1 MTSSLRTSVCA
12 ALMLGGVIVA
22 LPGFGLAQSQDAAPA
37 LPQTMPAP
45 KANPE
50 DEPAPDEK
58 AGDQPASN
66 EGEQQQ
72 ELPASPPKPQA
83 NPEEPS
89 APKEAQEVPGEP
101 RSDEEPEQP
110 QALPVAP
117 PEPETRPADAPK
129 TEKPDDTAKKEE
141 DAPAQKRADGPRPE
155 QGPPLPNSLVGTKPE
170 TELTCRAELK
180 TLGVVFED
188 RGPES
193 GEDGCSMPYP
203 VSISNFGGGIKV
215 EPSVVANC
223 SVSLTMAKFLQT
235 KVKEAAQKHLKTDI
249 TAMANGSGYVCR
261 PRHGTQK
268 LSEHA
273 LGNAIDIMSFTLADG
288 RSVVVEKTTDKA
300 EADFLAEVRA
310 AACGPFTTV
319 LGPGSDSDHANHFH
333 LDLADRRPG
342 VTFCQ

>member
-1 MTSSLRTSVCA
+1 MTSSLRNNLRTAILFGVVMA
-12 ALMLGGVIVA
+12 AMPSFGFA
-22 LPGFGLAQSQDAAPA
+22 QTQDEQPELPRTMQAP
-37 LPQTMPAP
+37 Q
-45 KANPE
+45 ANPE
-50 DEPAPDEK
+50 EEPPSQTEPAE
-58 AGDQPASN
+58 QPSSPKT
-66 EGEQQQ
+66 EQDQ

-83 NPEEPS
+83 NPEEPAAAS
-89 APKEAQEVPGEP
+89 EDKDVPGEP
-101 RSDEEPEQP
+101 RSSDEPEQP
-110 QALPVAP
+110 QALPAAP
-117 PEPETRPADAPK
+117 PEPETRPEDAPK

-141 DAPAQKRADGPRPE
+141 DAPAQKRANGPRPE
-155 QGPPLPNSLVGTKPE
+155 QGPPLPKSLVGAEPE
-170 TELTCRAELK
+170 SERACRAELK

-193 GEDGCSMPYP
+193 DENGCSMPYP
-203 VSISNFGGGIKV
+203 VSVSNFGGGIKV
-215 EPSVVANC
+215 EPAVVANC
-223 SVSLTMAKFLQT
+223 AVSLTMAKFLQT
-235 KVKEAAQKHLKTDI
+235 KVREAAKKHLKTDV

-273 LGNAIDIMSFTLADG
+273 LGNAIDIMSFTFADG

-319 LGPGSDSDHANHFH
+319 LGPGSDADHANHFH
-333 LDLADRRPG
+333 LDLADRKPG